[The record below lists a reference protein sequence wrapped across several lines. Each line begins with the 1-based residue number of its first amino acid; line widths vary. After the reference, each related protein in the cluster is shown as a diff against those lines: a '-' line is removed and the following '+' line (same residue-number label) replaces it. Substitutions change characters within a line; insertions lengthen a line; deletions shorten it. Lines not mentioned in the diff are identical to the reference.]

1 MSILQ
6 HNLFG
11 GVDEVEINPT
21 DESVIAQLSENER
34 FYVTLISILHKEL
47 TEQQIITPMQRN
59 QIEKYVLDK
68 MK

>member
-1 MSILQ
+1 MSSLQYNIL
-6 HNLFG
+6 G
-11 GVDEVEINPT
+11 GIDEVDDKPT
-21 DESVIAQLSENER
+21 DESIISKLSENER

-47 TEQQIITPMQRN
+47 TEQQIITPTQRN